1 MFHSKEPVMK
11 TTTLLLILGTAT
23 AISGF
28 AAPSLRL
35 SGILAQNA
43 GNGSGFR
50 TIDST

>member
-28 AAPSLRL
+28 AHSGAERGKRNRL
-35 SGILAQNA
+35 P
-43 GNGSGFR
+43 
-50 TIDST
+50 DS